1 MPDAEPS
8 AEIVRYEAARHA
20 LAEARRVDEVKDI
33 HDKAAAMQVYAAR
46 AKDRDLIEHATEIR
60 MLAEIKA
67 GELLRGMAET
77 GERAVRKNMKSQGA
91 TSKLADL
98 GITKS
103 QSSRWQALAAL
114 SPAEQEQ
121 AIDVAKRK
129 AEAAVDPAVR
139 KSRSNPKSTAVT
151 APAATD
157 ELVEFLGRA
166 EAATMSAFYT
176 GDLLYDEL
184 LDATRT
190 VVRTWQKFLI
200 ELEAEFAELD
210 EPVA

>member
-1 MPDAEPS
+1 MRESGSVIEAGAEV
-8 AEIVRYEAARHA
+8 VRYEAARHA

-33 HDKAAAMQVYAAR
+33 HDKAVAMQVYAAR

-67 GELLRGMAET
+67 GELLREMAQA
-77 GERAVRKNMKSQGA
+77 GERAVRKNMKSQPA

-103 QSSRWQALAAL
+103 QSSRWQTLAAL

-121 AIDVAKRK
+121 AIAVAKRK

-139 KSRSNPKSTAVT
+139 KSRSNPKSTMMT
-151 APAATD
+151 ADPDD
-157 ELVEFLGRA
+157 EDALWRA
-166 EAATMSAFYT
+166 F
-176 GDLLYDEL
+176 
-184 LDATRT
+184 
-190 VVRTWQKFLI
+190 
-200 ELEAEFAELD
+200 
-210 EPVA
+210 